1 MKHRSDCDRGNV
13 SILMIGVVAV
23 SLSCALSLVALDVRL
38 KQSAGAQT
46 VADAVAL
53 AVVNFGAEAAH
64 EVAERNDGVIEKI
77 DISEMGV
84 VTVTVR
90 LGDALAIATASDLP

>member
-23 SLSCALSLVALDVRL
+23 SLTCVLSLVGLDMRL
-38 KQSAGAQT
+38 RQSVSAQT

-53 AVVNFGAEAAH
+53 AIVNFGAEAAH
-64 EVAERNDGVIEKI
+64 EVADRHHGVIEKI
-77 DISEMGV
+77 DTSKSGV
-84 VTVTVR
+84 VTVTVH
-90 LGDALAIATASDLP
+90 LGDALAIATATDLP

>member
-1 MKHRSDCDRGNV
+1 MNYRSDCDRGNV
-13 SILMIGVVAV
+13 SILMIGVVAL
-23 SLSCALSLVALDVRL
+23 SLTCVLSLVSLDMRL
-38 KQSAGAQT
+38 NQSVSAQT

-53 AVVNFGAEAAH
+53 AVVNFGAEAAN
-64 EVAERNDGVIEKI
+64 EVADRNDGVIEKM

-90 LGDALAIATASDLP
+90 LGDALAIASASDLP

>member
-1 MKHRSDCDRGNV
+1 MKYRSDCDRGNV

-23 SLSCALSLVALDVRL
+23 SMSCALSLVGLDVRL
-38 KQSAGAQT
+38 NQSAGAQT

-53 AVVNFGAEAAH
+53 AVVNFGAGSAH
-64 EVAERNDGVIEKI
+64 EVADRNDGVIETI
-77 DISEMGV
+77 NISEMGV

-90 LGDALAIATASDLP
+90 VGDALATATASDLP

>member
-1 MKHRSDCDRGNV
+1 
-13 SILMIGVVAV
+13 MIGVVAV
-23 SLSCALSLVALDVRL
+23 SLSCVISLVGLDMRL
-38 KQSAGAQT
+38 SQSVGAQT

-64 EVAERNDGVIEKI
+64 EVADRNHGVIEKM
-77 DISEMGV
+77 DISEGGA

-90 LGDALAIATASDLP
+90 LGDALAIATATDLL

>member
-1 MKHRSDCDRGNV
+1 
-13 SILMIGVVAV
+13 MIGVVAL
-23 SLSCALSLVALDVRL
+23 SLTCVLSLVSLDMRL
-38 KQSAGAQT
+38 NQSVSAQT

-53 AVVNFGAEAAH
+53 AVVNFGAGVAH
-64 EVAERNDGVIEKI
+64 EVADRHHGVIEKM

-90 LGDALAIATASDLP
+90 VGEALAIATATDLP

>member
-1 MKHRSDCDRGNV
+1 VKYRGDCDRGNV
-13 SILMIGVVAV
+13 SILMIGVVAL
-23 SLSCALSLVALDVRL
+23 SLSCVLSLVSLDMRL
-38 KQSAGAQT
+38 NQSVSAQT

-53 AVVNFGAEAAH
+53 AVVNFGAEAAN
-64 EVAERNDGVIEKI
+64 EVADRNDGVIEKM

-90 LGDALAIATASDLP
+90 LGDALAIASASDLP

>member
-1 MKHRSDCDRGNV
+1 
-13 SILMIGVVAV
+13 MIGVVAL
-23 SLSCALSLVALDVRL
+23 SLTCVLSLVSLDMRL
-38 KQSAGAQT
+38 NQSVSAQT

-53 AVVNFGAEAAH
+53 AVVNFGAEAAN
-64 EVAERNDGVIEKI
+64 EVADRNDGVIEKM

-90 LGDALAIATASDLP
+90 LGDALAIASASDLP

>member
-1 MKHRSDCDRGNV
+1 
-13 SILMIGVVAV
+13 MIGVVAL
-23 SLSCALSLVALDVRL
+23 SLTCVLSLVSLDMRL
-38 KQSAGAQT
+38 NQSVSAQT

-53 AVVNFGAEAAH
+53 AVVNFGAGTAH
-64 EVAERNDGVIEKI
+64 EVADRNDGVIEKM
-77 DISEMGV
+77 DIPEVGV

>member
-1 MKHRSDCDRGNV
+1 MKYRSDYDRGNV
-13 SILMIGVVAV
+13 SILMIGVVAL
-23 SLSCALSLVALDVRL
+23 SLTCVLSLVSLDMRL
-38 KQSAGAQT
+38 NQSVSAQT

-64 EVAERNDGVIEKI
+64 EVADRNDGVIEKM
-77 DISEMGV
+77 DISERGA

-90 LGDALAIATASDLP
+90 VGDALAIATASDLP

>member
-1 MKHRSDCDRGNV
+1 
-13 SILMIGVVAV
+13 MIGVVAL
-23 SLSCALSLVALDVRL
+23 SLTCVLSLVSLDMRL
-38 KQSAGAQT
+38 NQSVSAQT

-53 AVVNFGAEAAH
+53 AVVNFGAGVAH
-64 EVAERNDGVIEKI
+64 EVADRHHGVIEKM

-90 LGDALAIATASDLP
+90 VGEALAIATATDLL

>member
-1 MKHRSDCDRGNV
+1 MKYRSDCDRGNV
-13 SILMIGVVAV
+13 SILMIGVVAL
-23 SLSCALSLVALDVRL
+23 SLTCVLSLVSLDMRL

-64 EVAERNDGVIEKI
+64 EVADRNDGVIEKM
-77 DISEMGV
+77 DISKMGV

-90 LGDALAIATASDLP
+90 VGDALAIAIASDLP

>member
-1 MKHRSDCDRGNV
+1 
-13 SILMIGVVAV
+13 MIGVVAV
-23 SLSCALSLVALDVRL
+23 SMSCALSLSSLDVRL
-38 KQSAGAQT
+38 NQSAGAQT

-64 EVAERNDGVIEKI
+64 EVADRNDGVIEKM
-77 DISEMGV
+77 DISERGA

-90 LGDALAIATASDLP
+90 VGDALAIATASDLP

>member
-1 MKHRSDCDRGNV
+1 
-13 SILMIGVVAV
+13 MIGVVAV
-23 SLSCALSLVALDVRL
+23 SMSCALSLSSLDERL
-38 KQSAGAQT
+38 NQSAGAQT

-64 EVAERNDGVIEKI
+64 EVADRNYGVIEKM
-77 DISEMGV
+77 DISERGA

-90 LGDALAIATASDLP
+90 VGML

>member
-1 MKHRSDCDRGNV
+1 
-13 SILMIGVVAV
+13 MIGVVAL
-23 SLSCALSLVALDVRL
+23 SLSCVLSLVSLDMRL
-38 KQSAGAQT
+38 NQSVSAQT

-53 AVVNFGAEAAH
+53 AVVNFGAEAAN
-64 EVAERNDGVIEKI
+64 EVADRNDGVIEKM

-90 LGDALAIATASDLP
+90 LGDALAIASASDLP

>member
-1 MKHRSDCDRGNV
+1 MKYRSDCDRGNV
-13 SILMIGVVAV
+13 SILMIGVVAL
-23 SLSCALSLVALDVRL
+23 SLTCVLSLVSLDMRL
-38 KQSAGAQT
+38 NQSVSAQT

-53 AVVNFGAEAAH
+53 AVVNFGAGVAH
-64 EVAERNDGVIEKI
+64 EVADRHHGVIEKM

-90 LGDALAIATASDLP
+90 VGEALAIATATDLP

>member
-1 MKHRSDCDRGNV
+1 VKHRSDCDRGNV

-64 EVAERNDGVIEKI
+64 EVADRHHGVIEKM

>member
-1 MKHRSDCDRGNV
+1 MKYRSDCDRGNV
-13 SILMIGVVAV
+13 SILMIGVVAL
-23 SLSCALSLVALDVRL
+23 SLTCGLSLVSLDMRL
-38 KQSAGAQT
+38 NQSVSAQT

-53 AVVNFGAEAAH
+53 AVVNFGAGTAH
-64 EVAERNDGVIEKI
+64 EVADRNDGVVEKM

-90 LGDALAIATASDLP
+90 LGEALAIATATDLP

>member
-1 MKHRSDCDRGNV
+1 VKHRSDCDRGNV

>member
-1 MKHRSDCDRGNV
+1 
-13 SILMIGVVAV
+13 MIGVMAV
-23 SLSCALSLVALDVRL
+23 SLSCVLSLLGLDMRL
-38 KQSAGAQT
+38 SQSVGAQT

-64 EVAERNDGVIEKI
+64 EVADRNHGVIEKM
-77 DISEMGV
+77 DISELGV

-90 LGDALAIATASDLP
+90 VGEALAIATATDLP

>member
-1 MKHRSDCDRGNV
+1 
-13 SILMIGVVAV
+13 MIGVVAL
-23 SLSCALSLVALDVRL
+23 SLTCVLSLVSLDMRL
-38 KQSAGAQT
+38 NQSVSAQT

-53 AVVNFGAEAAH
+53 AVVNFGAGVAH
-64 EVAERNDGVIEKI
+64 EVADRHHGVIEKM

>member
-1 MKHRSDCDRGNV
+1 
-13 SILMIGVVAV
+13 MIGVVAV
-23 SLSCALSLVALDVRL
+23 SLSCAFSLVALDVRL

-64 EVAERNDGVIEKI
+64 EVADRNDGVIEKI

-90 LGDALAIATASDLP
+90 LGDALAIASASDLP

>member
-64 EVAERNDGVIEKI
+64 EVADRNDGVVEKM

-90 LGDALAIATASDLP
+90 LGEALAIATATDLP

>member
-1 MKHRSDCDRGNV
+1 MKHRSACDRGNV

-23 SLSCALSLVALDVRL
+23 SLSCVISLVGLDVRL
-38 KQSAGAQT
+38 NQSAGAQT

-53 AVVNFGAEAAH
+53 AVVNFGAAAAH
-64 EVAERNDGVIEKI
+64 EVADRHHGVIEKM

-84 VTVTVR
+84 VAVTVR
-90 LGDALAIATASDLP
+90 VGDASAIATASDLP

>member
-1 MKHRSDCDRGNV
+1 VKHRSDCDRGNV
-13 SILMIGVVAV
+13 SILMIGVVAL

-53 AVVNFGAEAAH
+53 AGVNFGAEAAH
-64 EVAERNDGVIEKI
+64 EVADRNDGVIEKM

-90 LGDALAIATASDLP
+90 IGDALAIATASELP

>member
-1 MKHRSDCDRGNV
+1 
-13 SILMIGVVAV
+13 MIGVVAV
-23 SLSCALSLVALDVRL
+23 SLSCALSLVGLDVRL
-38 KQSAGAQT
+38 RQSVGAQT

-53 AVVNFGAEAAH
+53 AVVNFGAEVAH
-64 EVAERNDGVIEKI
+64 EVANRNDGVIEKM

-90 LGDALAIATASDLP
+90 VGEALAIASASDLP

>member
-1 MKHRSDCDRGNV
+1 MKYRGDCDRGNV
-13 SILMIGVVAV
+13 SILMIGVVAL
-23 SLSCALSLVALDVRL
+23 SLSCVLSLVSLDMRL
-38 KQSAGAQT
+38 NQSVSAQT

-53 AVVNFGAEAAH
+53 AVVNFGAEAAN
-64 EVAERNDGVIEKI
+64 EVADRNDGVIEKM

-90 LGDALAIATASDLP
+90 LGDALAIASASDLP

>member
-1 MKHRSDCDRGNV
+1 
-13 SILMIGVVAV
+13 MIGVVAV

-53 AVVNFGAEAAH
+53 AVVNFGAGAAH
-64 EVAERNDGVIEKI
+64 EVADRHHGVIERM

>member
-1 MKHRSDCDRGNV
+1 
-13 SILMIGVVAV
+13 
-23 SLSCALSLVALDVRL
+23 
-38 KQSAGAQT
+38 
-46 VADAVAL
+46 
-53 AVVNFGAEAAH
+53 
-64 EVAERNDGVIEKI
+64 VAERNDGVIEKI

>member
-1 MKHRSDCDRGNV
+1 
-13 SILMIGVVAV
+13 MIGVVAV

-64 EVAERNDGVIEKI
+64 EVADRHHGVIEKM

>member
-1 MKHRSDCDRGNV
+1 MKYRGDCDRGNV
-13 SILMIGVVAV
+13 SILMIGVVAL
-23 SLSCALSLVALDVRL
+23 SLSCVLSLVSLDMRL
-38 KQSAGAQT
+38 NQSVSAQT

-53 AVVNFGAEAAH
+53 AVVNFGAGVAH
-64 EVAERNDGVIEKI
+64 EVADRHHGVIEKM

-90 LGDALAIATASDLP
+90 VGEALAIATATDLP

>member
-1 MKHRSDCDRGNV
+1 
-13 SILMIGVVAV
+13 VVAL
-23 SLSCALSLVALDVRL
+23 SLSCVLSLVSLDMRL
-38 KQSAGAQT
+38 NQSVSAQT

-53 AVVNFGAEAAH
+53 AVVNFGAGVAH
-64 EVAERNDGVIEKI
+64 EVADRHHGVIEKM

-90 LGDALAIATASDLP
+90 VGEALAIATATDLP